1 MVRIILCAM
10 IFFNGSSGYSQESYI
25 QPGLLKASATIA
37 PSKML
42 NRTVD
47 NIYLSGFLEYHLDKR
62 LSLRG
67 DTYWY
72 IDGNAEKT
80 TDEKLSGASRTY
92 FGLFYHLNKTNWDNY
107 FGLQSGISLLR
118 FSAISPTI
126 SVSPSFALTAGTSF
140 FVWKYF
146 HFFANLT
153 YVNSSA
159 RGIPGGSR
167 KADELIMSAGLGF
180 QINTKRSGK

>member
-1 MVRIILCAM
+1 MVRVVLSAM
-10 IFFNGSSGYSQESYI
+10 ILLFGLQVLAQDSYI
-25 QPGLLKASATIA
+25 QPGLIKASATIA

-42 NRTVD
+42 NRSVD

-67 DTYWY
+67 DTYWFV
-72 IDGNAEKT
+72 DGNALKA
-80 TDEKLSGASRTY
+80 TDETLSEASRTY
-92 FGLFYHLNKTNWDNY
+92 FGLFYHLNKNNWDNY
-107 FGLQSGISLLR
+107 LGFQSGISLLR
-118 FSAISPTI
+118 FVAISPKV
-126 SVSPSFALTAGTSF
+126 SVTPSFALTAGTSF

-167 KADELIMSAGLGF
+167 KADELILSAGLGF
-180 QINTKRSGK
+180 QINSKKK

>member
-1 MVRIILCAM
+1 MVR
-10 IFFNGSSGYSQESYI
+10 FFVLAVVFSLGPVAFGQDSYI
-25 QPGLLKASATIA
+25 QPGLLKASASIA

-42 NRTVD
+42 NRSVD
-47 NIYLSGFLEYHLDKR
+47 NIYLSGFLEYHLDKK

-67 DTYWY
+67 DTYWFV
-72 IDGNAEKT
+72 DGQAAKV
-80 TDEKLSGASRTY
+80 TDETLSGASRTY
-92 FGLFYHLNKTNWDNY
+92 FGVFYHLNKNNWDNY
-107 FGLQSGISLLR
+107 LGMQSGISLLR
-118 FSAISPTI
+118 FSAISPKV

-159 RGIPGGSR
+159 RGIQGGSR
-167 KADELIMSAGLGF
+167 RADELILSAGLGF
-180 QINTKRSGK
+180 QINTKK